1 MPTPA
6 FSCGLE
12 AALSVL
18 GGKWKLLILFHLGRG
33 TRRFGELRRLVV
45 GVSEKVLIQHL
56 RELVSDGVVARTDFG
71 EIPPRVEYALTP
83 IGRSLTAALGPLC
96 AWGEAHGEQLAALKD
111 QRETAHAPAQ
121 T

>member
-1 MPTPA
+1 MPTSA

-18 GGKWKLLILFHLGRG
+18 GGKWKLLILFHRG
-33 TRRFGELRRLVV
+33 HGARRFGELRRLVV

-56 RELVSDGVVARTDFG
+56 RELVGDGVVSRTDFG

-83 IGRSLTAALGPLC
+83 FGRSLTGALRPLC
-96 AWGEAHGEQLAALKD
+96 EWGEAHSERLETLKG
-111 QRETAHAPAQ
+111 QRDTGLVPAEA
-121 T
+121 